1 MVQPDSRRFDD
12 TRVGQPLPATPA
24 ARLGEPGRWPTLAE
38 SYVQAWAGRG
48 ALIAQHSSTSPEP
61 VADEID
67 EVIGSIYARHLDDS
81 QNVDVRVVGRTR
93 SGARLIDIVR
103 VQLR

>member
-1 MVQPDSRRFDD
+1 MHQLNARRFDD
-12 TRVGQPLPATPA
+12 TRVGQPLPAAPA
-24 ARLGEPGRWPTLAE
+24 ARLGRASRWPTLAE
-38 SYVQAWAGRG
+38 SYVQQWAGGG

-61 VADEID
+61 VADEVD

-81 QNVDVRVVGRTR
+81 QHVDVRVVGHTR

-103 VQLR
+103 VRLR